1 MPGQVQISSQSHA
14 SSLIVVDLGVGE
26 GDGWRVSDVNTTSL
40 PKHIP
45 QEKVPGNYLQGGVEG
60 MFRVGFKFRCNL
72 TSCQIWEIR
81 RQFQETSR
89 NGRWKNV
96 PGKVQI
102 SCQSHESS
110 LIVVDLGVDEVDEGD
125 SCAIDVNTT
134 SLPKRIPQ
142 KKVLGNFPQRGDGR
156 TFQERLQ
163 SRADLT
169 DA

>member
-1 MPGQVQISSQSHA
+1 
-14 SSLIVVDLGVGE
+14 
-26 GDGWRVSDVNTTSL
+26 
-40 PKHIP
+40 
-45 QEKVPGNYLQGGVEG
+45 
-60 MFRVGFKFRCNL
+60 
-72 TSCQIWEIR
+72 
-81 RQFQETSR
+81 
-89 NGRWKNV
+89 
-96 PGKVQI
+96 
-102 SCQSHESS
+102 